1 MKIYGNK
8 TAYEILDKIQQKIKS
23 GQIKSWFF
31 LLSWPANVWK
41 KSAILNLI
49 NSLGVLPQDLMVV
62 EDPGKIDGNLY
73 QIKVDVPEKERIL
86 KVNDKEFLNVW
97 ARQIIDFLST
107 TSFWNYKIVF
117 IENIERMNISAANAL
132 LKNLEEP
139 GENKFIFATCSNQSK
154 LLPTIL
160 SRAFIINFYPVSFSE
175 FVQFLKDSLI
185 NISEVKQKI
194 LYAVSAGR
202 IWLAKKLL
210 ENNDDLLDLI
220 EEFIQLDQQSK
231 EIYSKFSLIKDL
243 IQQQKIYSFLDWL
256 AFYYSY
262 SGNFDKV
269 IKLIDIKQKTFS
281 NVNIENL
288 MFGYLLN

>member
-1 MKIYGNK
+1 MKIYWNK
-8 TAYEILDKIQQKIKS
+8 TAYEILSKIQQKIKS

-31 LLSWPANVWK
+31 LLSWPANVGK

-49 NSLGVLPQDLMVV
+49 NSLWVLPQDLMVV
-62 EDPGKIDGNLY
+62 EDPGKLDWNLY
-73 QIKVDVPEKERIL
+73 QIKVDIPEKERIL
-86 KVNDKEFLNVW
+86 RINDKEFLNVW

-107 TSFWNYKIVF
+107 TSFWNYKIVV

-154 LLPTIL
+154 ILPTIL
-160 SRAFIINFYPVSFSE
+160 SRAFIINFYPVSFNE
-175 FVQFLKDSLI
+175 FVQFLKDNLI
-185 NISEVKQKI
+185 SIPEIKQKI

-220 EEFIQLDQQSK
+220 EEFIQLDQQGK

-262 SGNFDKV
+262 SGDFDKV
-269 IKLIDIKQKTFS
+269 NKLVDIKQKTFS

-288 MFGYLLN
+288 MFWFLLD